1 MQQRALAPIAFF
13 LWLSGCADTADDN
26 VLARVGTVE
35 ITVED
40 LQRFN
45 ADIPALQRSDEEGV
59 QVWREYLES
68 MIDMELLVLE
78 ARNLG
83 LDQEPEFQTS
93 WEDERRKKLIGEI
106 VLREVQ
112 GKIDLPR
119 DELRRQFLQSKWN
132 RMLKLARIRV
142 QTEKEA
148 GEVVEE
154 LRQGKD
160 FVEVAKLRSTDRET
174 ASLGGLLDP
183 LYGRGNIE
191 KHGMS
196 VEVAEVLFELAVGE
210 ISPPMET
217 GDGYD
222 IFQVV
227 SEGPAPYGYFMIYSQ
242 VELTKASRAR
252 HEELMEEM
260 VAQFGVQLDQKG
272 VALLLEKAPSSG
284 ADPLNLA
291 EQEQEVVL
299 CRFDGGQF
307 TLKDFVD
314 TYDSVRRF
322 RPARFDSSGIAEF
335 VYKELLP
342 STLMSRLAVKQGVV
356 QDSAVVAW
364 LDAKEKT
371 MLIAALKERA
381 VDSKIDAHDEA
392 VRSYYESHPALFT
405 KPEQVTVEEILCAT
419 LEEAEDVL
427 KRIRTGE
434 DMASLVERS
443 IRPDIR
449 RDGRIHMHLYSQT
462 KYGALYDEAMKAEV
476 AELKGPVQLEEGY
489 SVFRVIE
496 KMGLEPDSFE
506 EASSRA
512 RYWVRV
518 GEEKKLISAL
528 LLSLK
533 EKYAS
538 KVVLFEE
545 RLKRMNAEAVI

>member
-1 MQQRALAPIAFF
+1 MQRRALVPVAFF

-26 VLARVGTVE
+26 VLARVDTVE

-68 MIDMELLVLE
+68 MIDMELLLLE

-83 LDQEPEFQTS
+83 LDQDLEFVTS
-93 WEDERRKKLIGEI
+93 WEDERRTKLIAEI

-112 GKIDLPR
+112 EKIDLPR

-132 RMLKLARIRV
+132 RMLKLARIKV
-142 QTEKEA
+142 QTEKDA
-148 GEVVEE
+148 REVVEE
-154 LRQGKD
+154 LEQGKD
-160 FVEVAKLRSTDRET
+160 FVEVARLRSTDRET

-191 KHGMS
+191 EHGMS

-210 ISPPMET
+210 ISPPLEA

-272 VALLLEKAPSSG
+272 VALLLERAPSSG
-284 ADPLNLA
+284 SDPLNLA
-291 EQEQEVVL
+291 KQEQEVVL

-342 STLMSRLAVKQGVV
+342 STLMSRLAEQGVV

-364 LDAKEKT
+364 LDAKKKT

-381 VDSKIDAHDEA
+381 VDSKIDVRDEA

-405 KPEQVTVEEILCAT
+405 KPEQVTLEEILCAT
-419 LEEAEDVL
+419 REEAEDVL
-427 KRIRTGE
+427 KRIRSGE
-434 DMASLVERS
+434 DMASLAERS
-443 IRPDIR
+443 TRPDIR
-449 RDGRIHMHLYSQT
+449 PDARIHMHLYSKT
-462 KYGALYDEAMKAEV
+462 NYGALYDEAMKAEV

-489 SVFRVIE
+489 SVFRVME

-518 GEEKKLISAL
+518 AEEKKLINAL

-538 KVVLFEE
+538 KIVLFEE